1 MSSQQRRGERRK
13 KCTRGE
19 FAASSAAMTFD
30 DDTFG
35 VKAFVLLLA
44 VFEGV
49 CFGRV
54 GSVWWRKMGGTSE
67 ERTASAADE
76 RRTARGLQYRVSNGG
91 ARHSAEPSLLRL
103 RRQGRH
109 QRSSVLSSAGS

>member
-35 VKAFVLLLA
+35 VEAFVLLLA

-49 CFGRV
+49 CFGR
-54 GSVWWRKMGGTSE
+54 
-67 ERTASAADE
+67 
-76 RRTARGLQYRVSNGG
+76 GG
-91 ARHSAEPSLLRL
+91 ARAMSFCIFPSGAFGGERWGVRQ
-103 RRQGRH
+103 RRGRAN
-109 QRSSVLSSAGS
+109 QSSKCR